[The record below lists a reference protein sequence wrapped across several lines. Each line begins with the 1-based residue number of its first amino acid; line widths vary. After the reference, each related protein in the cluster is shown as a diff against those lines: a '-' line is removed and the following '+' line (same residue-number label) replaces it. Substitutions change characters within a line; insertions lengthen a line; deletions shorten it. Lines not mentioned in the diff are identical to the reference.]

1 MLVYK
6 QRYSRR
12 WTPSLWRSS
21 RRYET
26 LSHPILSSRRRGMGR
41 CHSTRF
47 CDPRTVLLVDT
58 NSVRR
63 LCFSSRRFQKMILNH
78 FCKSRCLEGASGYIL
93 PEKKN
98 IRLNLN
104 KYYFIKTLL
113 KLNLKKTLQPLDM
126 DSFYWLD
133 QKAIESHPAVAPGS
147 ERSLP
152 PNSHQVSLFA
162 SRSKRLGP

>member
-12 WTPSLWRSS
+12 WTPSPWRSS

-26 LSHPILSSRRRGMGR
+26 LSHPILSSRRRGTGR

-93 PEKKN
+93 PEKN
-98 IRLNLN
+98 IRLNLY

-113 KLNLKKTLQPLDM
+113 KLYLKNQMKIKWFLVLCYLGWM
-126 DSFYWLD
+126 LF
-133 QKAIESHPAVAPGS
+133 HPYG
-147 ERSLP
+147 
-152 PNSHQVSLFA
+152 LF
-162 SRSKRLGP
+162 GFITTQ